1 MGLLDRAAV
10 AFSEKGQEGYWD
22 TLSRGPR
29 PQTTQFHETGET
41 AHGETPEDPSSS
53 SVSQLTVK

>member
-1 MGLLDRAAV
+1 MALLDRAAA
-10 AFSEKGQEGYWD
+10 AFREKGQDGYWD

-41 AHGETPEDPSSS
+41 PEDPSSS
-53 SVSQLTVK
+53 SVSQLTLK